1 MGASRPDDA
10 SARTTGI
17 LPIQRPRWAFWKG
30 LLTGAAVEIPLLAL
44 TVWALAH
51 LGVGNPEA
59 ELMRI
64 IRLTAVFTG
73 VAALLTAGGIGRLAA
88 HVLVEKEPD
97 KEPDA
102 EPGAEPGADDPG
114 IELGR
119 RRRRAILRAARAH
132 AVASAGLVMIAAIP
146 HGQLPEAPVGWLAF
160 AAGGLVSGAVAG
172 VLIGYVCTS
181 QSIVHLADVWSLA
194 RRPRVALRT
203 ILSPEE
209 LARLASA
216 LRTRTTD
223 LFDGIFEPAPPP
235 PRGTAAGGTTAA
247 EPREPTAAE
256 PREPGPDRDDRAAP
270 REPAATE
277 APPASPRIDA

>member
-1 MGASRPDDA
+1 MGASKPADA

-30 LLTGAAVEIPLLAL
+30 LLTGAAIEIPLLAL
-44 TVWALAH
+44 TVWAVAH

-64 IRLTAVFTG
+64 IRLTAVFAG

-88 HVLVEKEPD
+88 HVLVE
-97 KEPDA
+97 
-102 EPGAEPGADDPG
+102 G
-114 IELGR
+114 ELGAGDPAAELAR

-132 AVASAGLVMIAAIP
+132 AVASAGLVIIAAIP
-146 HGQLPEAPVGWLAF
+146 HGRLPEAPAGWLAL

-172 VLIGYVCTS
+172 ALIGYVCS
-181 QSIVHLADVWSLA
+181 GQSIVQLADVWSLA
-194 RRPRVALRT
+194 RRPRVALRHL
-203 ILSPEE
+203 LSPEE
-209 LARLASA
+209 LARLGSA

-235 PRGTAAGGTTAA
+235 PRGTGAGAA
-247 EPREPTAAE
+247 EPREAAREPPRDE
-256 PREPGPDRDDRAAP
+256 PREPGRDDRAVP
-270 REPAATE
+270 REPAAAE